1 MKTTPI
7 LTAPCGQ
14 MQGVETNGISIYR
27 NIPFALAPR
36 WQAPVASEPW
46 QGVRE
51 CLEYG
56 PAPIQNGPDPYWAKR
71 TGEPTEFPQSEEC
84 LNLNVWVGNSTT
96 PKKAVLFWVYGGSYI
111 LGYNYKKS
119 YLPDDFVAKHPE
131 IIVVAPNYRVGVL
144 GSLNLSSLTDS
155 RDYAFSNNLALLDI
169 LCALHWTQKNITAF
183 GGDPDKVTLYGHSA
197 GSNAISHLMA
207 MPQAKG
213 LFKRTICQSSYMTD
227 LGTVALDTSEAIGKK
242 FFELAGCTTLDEALA
257 LPCEKI
263 LQVQKELFK
272 YQYGGSH
279 ASKMFSPVEDGLV
292 VAKEPFSA
300 FVRGEFN
307 GEQVMIGGSQGEYD
321 QMIRPK
327 TLEESKEFVVARN
340 ADKKLTP
347 EKVEEF
353 IALHP
358 EMDAK
363 EAVMSIHNELGLSLG
378 GEWIGRAICKKVP
391 VYEYNFWL
399 REGEEHFRAA
409 HGAPSNYVFN
419 TLPAPDAP
427 AGLVEQMMDSWAAF
441 IQTGD
446 PNNARIP
453 AWPRYEP
460 DGTVMVMD
468 REWKTVNGYWAKD
481 FAFWRSSFAE
491 NKYNI
496 D

>member
-1 MKTTPI
+1 MNGSPI
-7 LTAPCGQ
+7 VSAPCGK
-14 MQGVETNGISIYR
+14 MQGVETNGITVYR
-27 NIPFALAPR
+27 NIPFAHAPR
-36 WQAPVASEPW
+36 WQASVPAEPW
-46 QGVRE
+46 EDVRL
-51 CLEYG
+51 CTEYG
-56 PAPIQNGPDPYWAKR
+56 PAPIQNEPDPYWAKR
-71 TGEPTEFPQSEEC
+71 TGELTEFPQSEEC
-84 LNLNVWVGNSTT
+84 LNLNVWVGHSNV

-119 YLPDDFVAKHPE
+119 YLPDAFVAAHPE

-144 GSLNLSSLTDS
+144 GSLNLSSLS
-155 RDYAFSNNLALLDI
+155 GSPEYAYSNNLALLDI
-169 LCALHWTQKNITAF
+169 LCALRWTQKNIAAF
-183 GGDPDKVTLYGHSA
+183 GGDPDAVTLYGHSA

-227 LGTVALDTSEAIGKK
+227 LGTVALDTSEEIGKK
-242 FFELAGCTTLDEALA
+242 FFELAGCSTLQQALA
-257 LPCEKI
+257 LPCDKI
-263 LQVQKELFK
+263 LQVQKELFQ
-272 YQYGGSH
+272 YRYGGSH

-292 VAKEPFSA
+292 VAKEPFRA
-300 FVRGEFN
+300 FVSGKFN
-307 GEQVMIGGSQGEYD
+307 GEAVMIGGSQGEYD

-327 TLEESKEFVVARN
+327 TLQESKDFVVARN

-347 EKVEEF
+347 EKVEAF

-358 EMDAK
+358 EMDEK

-399 REGEEHFRAA
+399 REGEEHNRAA
-409 HGAPSNYVFN
+409 HGAPSNYVFG

-427 AGLVEQMMDSWAAF
+427 AELTAQMMDTWAAF

-460 DGTVMVMD
+460 DGSVMVID
-468 REWKTVNGYWAKD
+468 REWHAVKGYWAKD
-481 FAFWRSSFAE
+481 FAFWRADFAE
-491 NKYNI
+491 NKFGI